1 MDNCFVI
8 CGFILRNFSEGGLFL
23 ILNFSL
29 LMSLYSKRGVSAQKE
44 EVHAAV
50 KNLNQGIVPHAF
62 CKIYPDFLGGDEVF
76 VNIMHADGAGT
87 KSILAYLYWKE
98 TGDISVWKGIAQDA
112 IVMNLDDL
120 LCVGVYDNIVFN
132 STIDRNKNL
141 IPGEV
146 LEQIITGSQELFDQL
161 KNFGVNIHYLGGE
174 TADVG
179 DVVRTIAVN
188 GTMTSRWPKNK
199 IISNEKI
206 QAGDVIVGYASFG
219 QSTYET
225 TYNSGIG
232 SNGLTSARHDVLGKF
247 YAENYKESY
256 DTGLDDEIVYIGKH
270 RLSDKLT
277 VDRCSLIEKEQTAA
291 PEQRITVNE
300 QRSTNNEQFATTIGQ
315 LILSPTRTYAPV
327 MKGLLEKHF
336 DKIHGLIH
344 CSGGGQ
350 TKCMK
355 YLPELVSD
363 GSKPSRHLKIIKD
376 NLFEPP
382 EIFNIIKQN
391 SGSNNKEMYE
401 VFNMGCRLEIYC
413 DAADADLMIAAASEF
428 GIAAQVIG
436 RVEESDKKELVIR
449 LKDGEI
455 KY

>member
-1 MDNCFVI
+1 MVYCQ
-8 CGFILRNFSEGGLFL
+8 LPFSFAG
-23 ILNFSL
+23 
-29 LMSLYSKRGVSAQKE
+29 MSLYSKRGVSAQKE

-50 KNLNQGIVPHAF
+50 KNLDQGLFPNAF
-62 CKIYPDFLGGDEVF
+62 CKVYPDFLGGDDDF

-120 LCVGVYDNIVFN
+120 LCVGIYDNIVFN

-179 DVVRTIAVN
+179 DIVRSIAVN
-188 GTMTSRWPKNK
+188 GTMTCRWSKNK
-199 IISNEKI
+199 IISNDKI
-206 QAGDVIVGYASFG
+206 KPGDVIVGFASYG
-219 QSTYET
+219 QATYET
-225 TYNSGIG
+225 VYNSGIG
-232 SNGLTSARHDVLGKF
+232 SNGLTSARHDVLSKF
-247 YAENYKESY
+247 YAENFKESF
-256 DTGLDDEIVYIGKH
+256 DNNLSEDVVYIGKH
-270 RLSDKLT
+270 KLSEPLQP
-277 VDRCSLIEKEQTAA
+277 QT
-291 PEQRITVNE
+291 
-300 QRSTNNEQFATTIGQ
+300 TNHKPQTTIGQ

-327 MKGLLEKHF
+327 MKVLLEDHF
-336 DKIHGLIH
+336 NKIHGLIH

-355 YLPELVSD
+355 YLPGIKVLD
-363 GSKPSRHLKIIKD
+363 GSKPSRHLKVIKD
-376 NLFEPP
+376 NLFDAP
-382 EIFNIIKQN
+382 EIFNIIQKN

-413 DAADADLMIAAASEF
+413 DAADASIMIEAANKF

-436 RVEESDKKELVIR
+436 RVEEAEKKELVIK
-449 LKDGEI
+449 LKDEEI
-455 KY
+455 RY

>member
-1 MDNCFVI
+1 
-8 CGFILRNFSEGGLFL
+8 
-23 ILNFSL
+23 
-29 LMSLYSKRGVSAQKE
+29 MSLYSKRGVSAQKE

-50 KNLNQGIVPHAF
+50 KNLDQGLYPHAF
-62 CKIYPDFLGGDEVF
+62 CKIYPDFLGGDEDF

-120 LCVGVYDNIVFN
+120 LCVGIYDNIVFN

-146 LEQIITGSQELFDQL
+146 LEQIINGSQELFDQL
-161 KNFGVNIHYLGGE
+161 KSFGVNINYLGGE

-206 QAGDVIVGYASFG
+206 KAGDVIVGFASYG
-219 QSTYET
+219 QATYENA
-225 TYNSGIG
+225 YNSGLG
-232 SNGLTSARHDVLGKF
+232 SNGLTSARHDVLSKY
-247 YAENYKESY
+247 YAENFKESY
-256 DTGLDDEIVYIGKH
+256 DTGLDEEVVYIGKH
-270 RLSDKLT
+270 RLTDT
-277 VDRCSLIEKEQTAA
+277 VEVKNQKSKIK
-291 PEQRITVNE
+291 
-300 QRSTNNEQFATTIGQ
+300 TTIGQ

-327 MKGLLEKHF
+327 MKGLLENYF

-355 YLPELVSD
+355 YLPDLPSDVSSD
-363 GSKPSRHLKIIKD
+363 GLTTQRYLKVIKD

-382 EIFNIIKQN
+382 EIFNIIKAN

-413 DAADADLMIAAASEF
+413 DAADADTMIAAANEF

-436 RVEESDKKELVIR
+436 RVEEADKKELVIR
-449 LKDGEI
+449 LKDEEI
-455 KY
+455 RY

>member
-1 MDNCFVI
+1 
-8 CGFILRNFSEGGLFL
+8 
-23 ILNFSL
+23 
-29 LMSLYSKRGVSAQKE
+29 MSLYNKRGVSAQKE

-50 KNLNQGIVPHAF
+50 KNLDQGLYPHAF
-62 CKIYPDFLGGDEVF
+62 CKVYPDFLGGDEAF

-120 LCVGVYDNIVFN
+120 LCVGIYDNIVFN

-146 LEQIITGSQELFDQL
+146 LEQVINGSQELFNRL
-161 KNFGVNIHYLGGE
+161 KSFGVNIHYLGGE

-179 DVVRTIAVN
+179 DVVRTVAVN

-206 QAGDVIVGYASFG
+206 KAGDVIVGFASYG

-225 TYNSGIG
+225 VYNSGLG
-232 SNGLTSARHDVLGKF
+232 SNGLTSARHDVLSKF
-247 YAENYKESY
+247 YAENFKESF
-256 DTGLDDEIVYIGKH
+256 DNNLADDVVYIGKQ
-270 RLSDKLT
+270 KLT
-277 VDRCSLIEKEQTAA
+277 DS
-291 PEQRITVNE
+291 ITLTIDDLPTG
-300 QRSTNNEQFATTIGQ
+300 QAGSPLTTTIGK

-327 MKGLLEKHF
+327 MKGLLENHF

-355 YLPELVSD
+355 YLP
-363 GSKPSRHLKIIKD
+363 GNFRIIKD
-376 NLFEPP
+376 NLFLAP
-382 EIFNIIKQN
+382 EIFKIIQAN

-413 DAADADLMIAAASEF
+413 DAADAETMITAATEF

-436 RVEESDKKELVIR
+436 RVEESEKKELVIK
-449 LKDGEI
+449 LKDEEI
-455 KY
+455 WY

>member
-1 MDNCFVI
+1 
-8 CGFILRNFSEGGLFL
+8 
-23 ILNFSL
+23 
-29 LMSLYSKRGVSAQKE
+29 MSLYSKRGVSAQKE

-50 KNLNQGIVPHAF
+50 QRLDHGLYPYAF
-62 CKIYPDFLGGDEVF
+62 CKVYPDLLGGDDAF

-132 STIDRNKNL
+132 STIDRNKHL

-146 LEQIITGSQELFDQL
+146 LEQIINGSQELFDEL
-161 KNFGVNIHYLGGE
+161 KKFGVNIHYLGGE

-188 GTMTSRWPKNK
+188 GTMTCRWPKNK

-206 QAGDVIVGYASFG
+206 KAGDVIVGFASFG
-219 QSTYET
+219 QANYET
-225 TYNSGIG
+225 QYNSGIG

-247 YAENYKESY
+247 YADHFKESY
-256 DTGLDDEIVYIGKH
+256 DNALAEDVVYIGGH
-270 RLSDKLT
+270 RLTDT
-277 VDRCSLIEKEQTAA
+277 PFIFEGE
-291 PEQRITVNE
+291 PVNDS
-300 QRSTNNEQFATTIGQ
+300 RMSIGQ
-315 LILSPTRTYAPV
+315 LILSPTRTFAPV
-327 MKGLLEKHF
+327 MKVLLENNF

-355 YLPELVSD
+355 YLPGNFRV
-363 GSKPSRHLKIIKD
+363 IKD

-382 EIFNIIKQN
+382 EIFKIIQQ
-391 SGSNNKEMYE
+391 SSASNNKEMYE

-413 DAADADLMIAAASEF
+413 DAADAATMISTAESF
-428 GIAAQVIG
+428 DIAAQVIG
-436 RVEESDKKELVIR
+436 RVEESPKKELFIR
-449 LKDGEI
+449 LKDEEI
-455 KY
+455 LY